1 MCQHCVIE
9 QVKEQMLSR
18 RSLFRSATAAAA
30 AATVGSIAAPAR
42 AQATAQTL
50 AVAVSPSGVRDLT
63 HELHPDFPTFF
74 GEQQLKIVP
83 KLSFAKDGLNLNE
96 WVINEHTGTHIDSP
110 LHFSAAGQSIAEVP
124 LENFVVPLAIID
136 IREKAAANPDAQ
148 VTPDDIKAWISKNGP
163 IPDSACVA
171 MNSGWDAYVTG
182 PKFRNVD
189 DKKAL
194 HFPGFHVEAV
204 NMLLESTSASGIA
217 SDTLS
222 LDFGISPDFATHK
235 AWLPRGKWGIEAI
248 ANLGHLPA
256 KGAMLVVGA
265 PKIRGATGGPSR
277 IFAFV

>member
-1 MCQHCVIE
+1 MFLICSYLPEPYPNAARLLAAIP
-9 QVKEQMLSR
+9 S
-18 RSLFRSATAAAA
+18 SALLWWRLLHKTA
-30 AATVGSIAAPAR
+30 
-42 AQATAQTL
+42 
-50 AVAVSPSGVRDLT
+50 
-63 HELHPDFPTFF
+63 
-74 GEQQLKIVP
+74 
-83 KLSFAKDGLNLNE
+83 
-96 WVINEHTGTHIDSP
+96 
-110 LHFSAAGQSIAEVP
+110 
-124 LENFVVPLAIID
+124 
-136 IREKAAANPDAQ
+136 
-148 VTPDDIKAWISKNGP
+148 KNGP
-163 IPDSACVA
+163 IPDSTCVA

-248 ANLGHLPA
+248 ANLGRLPV

-277 IFAFV
+277 VFAFV